1 MTLFAQGTLVVT
13 VQTANG
19 VPAADAQ
26 VRVSAGAGLASD
38 TLFAVTGANGTVVI
52 DHVIIGN
59 FSVRA
64 DSGNLSGPPRI
75 ARGKRAEARGRPP
88 PGDRKH
94 RRHCQSAQRRAG
106 YGSTVTIG
114 NGFRRSNRRDR
125 QRWHFPRRQPRVR
138 QLHARRL
145 RRAEPPSCARQRSDR
160 ARIAKSGGADEHE
173 VRRPRK
179 RQRPRFES
187 RRIERERP
195 RRAGAQPEP
204 RIRWLPSGDNDER
217 RRVLFGGRHPG
228 WQLHRQRR
236 ESRTLQLRGEAT
248 GTIQQD
254 GSSPTIDILLQS
266 NLINLPV
273 TKWDANNF
281 TFDLQPD
288 GSVLYGSGN
297 VFTGVYA
304 GKTWGGAELDVIN
317 GGVSTRFTGANIGT
331 VEEKTREVVVHQDDV
346 GGVSVTRKVF
356 VPAWLFRAIPG
367 DRLESVTVADHRG
380 TAGHEPHPG

>member
-1 MTLFAQGTLVVT
+1 M
-13 VQTANG
+13 QTANG
-19 VPAADAQ
+19 VPAANAQ

-38 TLFAVTGANGTVVI
+38 TLFAVTGANGTVVV

-64 DSGNLSGPPRI
+64 DSGNLSGTTTGSLAANEQKPVVVHLQATASI
-75 ARGKRAEARGRPP
+75 AGIVRAPNDAPVTEG
-88 PGDRKH
+88 
-94 RRHCQSAQRRAG
+94 
-106 YGSTVTIG
+106 TVTIG
-114 NGFRRSNRRDR
+114 NGSAGVTVAIGSDGTFRADNLVFGSYTLAAYDAQN
-125 QRWHFPRRQPRVR
+125 
-138 QLHARRL
+138 RL
-145 RRAEPPSCARQRSDR
+145 RAHVDDPIVLASPNQVAQTSMKFVGLGSV
-160 ARIAKSGGADEHE
+160 SG
-173 VRRPRK
+173 
-179 RQRPRFES
+179 
-187 RRIERERP
+187 
-195 RRAGAQPEP
+195 
-204 RIRWLPSGDNDER
+204 
-217 RRVLFGGRHPG
+217 RVLNPDGSSASGLGVQVRSLNPEFGGFRPATTTNAG
-228 WQLHRQRR
+228 GFY
-236 ESRTLQLRGEAT
+236 SAADIPVGSFTVSVANPVLQLRGEAT

-273 TKWDANNF
+273 SKWDANNF

-304 GKTWGGAELDVIN
+304 GKTWGGAQLDVIN

-356 VPAWLFRAIPG
+356 VPADGYFARY
-367 DRLESVTVADHRG
+367 LEIVSNPSQSPSPWDCA
-380 TAGHEPHPG
+380 